1 MKAINRTSYAI
12 VLQGTLISPNC
23 PGLRLNVTLRG
34 VHYDQDKLE
43 GIMLLYLAVSQ
54 QRLVELT

>member
-1 MKAINRTSYAI
+1 MNRSSYAI
-12 VLQGTLISPNC
+12 VLEGALTSPNC